1 MKDGGGSNNQQDI
14 DKHEDLR
21 NNFISFRIRFR
32 SSYFRDISIMRTDGS
47 LLNLC
52 TVSDLAF

>member
-1 MKDGGGSNNQQDI
+1 MKDGGRSNNQHDVY
-14 DKHEDLR
+14 KHEDLR
-21 NNFISFRIRFR
+21 NNFISFRSRFHA
-32 SSYFRDISIMRTDGS
+32 SYFRDISIMRTDGS